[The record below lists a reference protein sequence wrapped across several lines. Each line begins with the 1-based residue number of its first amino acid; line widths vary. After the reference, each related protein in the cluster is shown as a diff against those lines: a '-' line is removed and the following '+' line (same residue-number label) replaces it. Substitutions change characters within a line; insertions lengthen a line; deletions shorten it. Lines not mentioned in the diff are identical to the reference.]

1 MTANMTVKILVVDD
15 EPDLESLV
23 RQRFRKQVRDKVYAF
38 AFAQNGAEAIK
49 QIENDP
55 ETELVLT
62 DINMPVMDGL
72 TLLIKLLE
80 LNPIIQPVVVSAY
93 SDMKNIRT
101 AMNRGAFDFLTKPID
116 FEDFEITINNALNQ
130 LRRLKEADQNRD
142 QLASVQR
149 ELTVARSIQQSML
162 PHGFLPFAGS
172 AALDVAAT
180 MLPARN
186 VGGDFYDYFQ
196 LDADRFGFVIG
207 DVSGKGVPA
216 ALFMAM
222 SRTVL
227 KAVALRGQPPGECLR
242 EVNAFLCGENHAEL
256 FVTVFYGILN
266 FRTGQLQHS
275 NGGHNPPYV
284 LTAGGELTALDAEMS
299 GTVLGMLE
307 DADYPTCQTQLL
319 AGDALFLYTDGV
331 TEATDPQGKM
341 FGVERLEVFLQ
352 QSKAPS
358 ADDLVQGDLTAVQQ
372 FAAGAAQSDDI
383 TAVAVRYLGT
393 AMTPDVDSQAESK
406 AWFRHLT
413 MGYLFAL
420 GLIALLAII
429 GQILIQHTISERASD
444 SHVVDL
450 AGRQRMLSQRLVNL
464 VLLLGRATDGP
475 ERLRL
480 LNDLR
485 QDLEV
490 WDTTHRGLQRGDSTL
505 GLPGNN
511 SASIQELFAELE
523 PHKAGIHVAVSE
535 VLAAYEKPGS
545 DPQFQAKLER
555 HIQSMLTREN
565 SFVAGMNEIVQ
576 QFAAEADARGK
587 TIRSIAAI
595 VFVITL
601 VVLVLTGLLIF
612 RPLAQRFHGLLLTN
626 ERARAELEL
635 NSQDLSATNLKL
647 MHARDEALQIN
658 ARLGQKSALVEILQR
673 VAVAANQA
681 ESLETALQIGIDEV
695 CAYTGWPVGHAY
707 IVAEDGSRE
716 LEPYGVWHLDDPTR
730 FATFRKITEET
741 RFRPGVGLPGEVLST
756 GKPLWI
762 MDVTRHANFPRA
774 KAATDIGVKGAF
786 GFPLLVGTEVYG
798 VLEFFASVPKEPDE
812 ALLQTM
818 AHIGTQLGRVFER
831 LRRVEQELRRAKLA
845 TEQRNDELEQA
856 LRQLKTAQEQLI
868 VQEKLASLGALTAG
882 IAHEIKNPLNFVIN
896 FGQLAGDLL
905 SELADELAKQKDLFP
920 RAVSENV
927 NDLLTNLEQN
937 LGKIREHGKRAN
949 NIVSG
954 MLMHSRGRTGER
966 QSTDLNALLAQYV
979 NLAYHGQRS
988 QDASF
993 NVTLATHYD
1002 QSLTPVSIVP
1012 QDLGRVFLN
1021 LAANAFY
1028 AVAEKK
1034 RKSPGAYE
1042 PTVSV
1047 ATKKQGGRVEIRIR
1061 DNADGIPKNIR
1072 DKLFQPFVTTKALG
1086 AGTGLGLS
1094 ISYDIVVHGH
1104 QGAIGVETE
1113 EGSGTEF
1120 IVTIPASD

>member
-1 MTANMTVKILVVDD
+1 
-15 EPDLESLV
+15 
-23 RQRFRKQVRDKVYAF
+23 
-38 AFAQNGAEAIK
+38 
-49 QIENDP
+49 
-55 ETELVLT
+55 
-62 DINMPVMDGL
+62 
-72 TLLIKLLE
+72 
-80 LNPIIQPVVVSAY
+80 
-93 SDMKNIRT
+93 
-101 AMNRGAFDFLTKPID
+101 
-116 FEDFEITINNALNQ
+116 
-130 LRRLKEADQNRD
+130 
-142 QLASVQR
+142 
-149 ELTVARSIQQSML
+149 
-162 PHGFLPFAGS
+162 
-172 AALDVAAT
+172 
-180 MLPARN
+180 
-186 VGGDFYDYFQ
+186 
-196 LDADRFGFVIG
+196 
-207 DVSGKGVPA
+207 
-216 ALFMAM
+216 
-222 SRTVL
+222 
-227 KAVALRGQPPGECLR
+227 
-242 EVNAFLCGENHAEL
+242 
-256 FVTVFYGILN
+256 
-266 FRTGQLQHS
+266 
-275 NGGHNPPYV
+275 
-284 LTAGGELTALDAEMS
+284 
-299 GTVLGMLE
+299 
-307 DADYPTCQTQLL
+307 
-319 AGDALFLYTDGV
+319 
-331 TEATDPQGKM
+331 
-341 FGVERLEVFLQ
+341 
-352 QSKAPS
+352 
-358 ADDLVQGDLTAVQQ
+358 
-372 FAAGAAQSDDI
+372 
-383 TAVAVRYLGT
+383 
-393 AMTPDVDSQAESK
+393 MTPDVDSQAESK

-413 MGYLFAL
+413 LGYLFAL
-420 GLIALLAII
+420 GLIAVLAVI

-464 VLLLGRATDGP
+464 VLLLGKATDGP
-475 ERLRL
+475 QRLRL
-480 LNDLR
+480 LKDLR
-485 QDLEV
+485 QDLEL
-490 WDTTHRGLQRGDSTL
+490 WDTTHQGLQRGDSTL
-505 GLPGNN
+505 GLPGHN

-523 PHKAGIHVAVSE
+523 PHKAGIQGAVSE

-555 HIQSMLTREN
+555 PIQSMLTREN
-565 SFVAGMNEIVQ
+565 SFVVGMNEIVQ
-576 QFAAEADARGK
+576 QFAAEADARDK

-716 LEPYGVWHLDDPTR
+716 LEPCGVWHLDDPTR

-774 KAATDIGVKGAF
+774 KAAMDIGVKGAF

-831 LRRVEQELRRAKLA
+831 LRRVEQDLRRAKLA

-856 LRQLKTAQEQLI
+856 LRQLKMAQEQLI

-882 IAHEIKNPLNFVIN
+882 IAHEIKNPLNFVLN
-896 FGQLAGDLL
+896 FAQLAAELL

-920 RAVSENV
+920 RAISENV

-954 MLMHSRGRTGER
+954 MLLHSRGRTGER

-979 NLAYHGQRS
+979 NLAYHGQRT

-993 NVTLATHYD
+993 NVILATHYD

-1047 ATKKQGGRVEIRIR
+1047 ATKKEGSRVEIRIR
-1061 DNADGIPKNIR
+1061 DNADGIPLSIR
-1072 DKLFQPFVTTKALG
+1072 DKLFQPFVTTKPLG

-1104 QGAIGVETE
+1104 QGAIGVETT

-1120 IVTIPASD
+1120 IVTIPASG

>member
-1 MTANMTVKILVVDD
+1 
-15 EPDLESLV
+15 
-23 RQRFRKQVRDKVYAF
+23 
-38 AFAQNGAEAIK
+38 
-49 QIENDP
+49 
-55 ETELVLT
+55 
-62 DINMPVMDGL
+62 
-72 TLLIKLLE
+72 
-80 LNPIIQPVVVSAY
+80 
-93 SDMKNIRT
+93 
-101 AMNRGAFDFLTKPID
+101 
-116 FEDFEITINNALNQ
+116 
-130 LRRLKEADQNRD
+130 
-142 QLASVQR
+142 
-149 ELTVARSIQQSML
+149 
-162 PHGFLPFAGS
+162 
-172 AALDVAAT
+172 
-180 MLPARN
+180 
-186 VGGDFYDYFQ
+186 
-196 LDADRFGFVIG
+196 
-207 DVSGKGVPA
+207 
-216 ALFMAM
+216 
-222 SRTVL
+222 
-227 KAVALRGQPPGECLR
+227 
-242 EVNAFLCGENHAEL
+242 
-256 FVTVFYGILN
+256 
-266 FRTGQLQHS
+266 
-275 NGGHNPPYV
+275 
-284 LTAGGELTALDAEMS
+284 
-299 GTVLGMLE
+299 
-307 DADYPTCQTQLL
+307 
-319 AGDALFLYTDGV
+319 
-331 TEATDPQGKM
+331 
-341 FGVERLEVFLQ
+341 
-352 QSKAPS
+352 
-358 ADDLVQGDLTAVQQ
+358 
-372 FAAGAAQSDDI
+372 
-383 TAVAVRYLGT
+383 
-393 AMTPDVDSQAESK
+393 MTPDVDSQAESK

-413 MGYLFAL
+413 LGYLFAL
-420 GLIALLAII
+420 GLIALLAVV
-429 GQILIQHTISERASD
+429 GQVLIQHTISERASD

-464 VLLLGRATDGP
+464 ALLLGKATDASQ
-475 ERLRL
+475 RLGL
-480 LNDLR
+480 LKDLR
-485 QDLEV
+485 QDLDV
-490 WDTTHRGLQRGDSTL
+490 WDTTHQGLQSGDSTL
-505 GLPGNN
+505 GLPGHN
-511 SASIQELFAELE
+511 SAAIQRLFAELE
-523 PHKAGIHVAVSE
+523 PHEAGMHGAVSE

-545 DPQFQAKLER
+545 DPHLHAELEPQ
-555 HIQSMLTREN
+555 IQSMLTREN
-565 SFVAGMNEIVQ
+565 SFVAGMNEIVR
-576 QFAAEADARGK
+576 QFAAEADARGR

-595 VFVITL
+595 VFVFTL

-626 ERARAELEL
+626 ERAR
-635 NSQDLSATNLKL
+635 
-647 MHARDEALQIN
+647 DEALQIN
-658 ARLGQKSALVEILQR
+658 ARLGQKTALVEILQR

-707 IVAEDGSRE
+707 IVAEDGSQE

-774 KAATDIGVKGAF
+774 KAASDIGVKGAF

-798 VLEFFASVPKEPDE
+798 VLEFFASVPKQPDE

-868 VQEKLASLGALTAG
+868 VQEKLASLGSLTAG
-882 IAHEIKNPLNFVIN
+882 IAHEMKNPLNFVIN
-896 FGQLAGDLL
+896 FAQLAGHLL

-954 MLMHSRGRTGER
+954 MLLHSRGRTGER

-1002 QSLTPVSIVP
+1002 QSLTPLSIVP

-1034 RKSPGAYE
+1034 RKAPGAYE
-1042 PTVSV
+1042 PTVIV
-1047 ATKKQGGRVEIRIR
+1047 ATKKQGSRVEIRIR
-1061 DNADGIPKNIR
+1061 DNADGIPESIR
-1072 DKLFQPFVTTKALG
+1072 DKLFQPFVTTKPLG

-1120 IVTIPASD
+1120 IVTIPASG

>member
-1 MTANMTVKILVVDD
+1 
-15 EPDLESLV
+15 
-23 RQRFRKQVRDKVYAF
+23 
-38 AFAQNGAEAIK
+38 
-49 QIENDP
+49 
-55 ETELVLT
+55 
-62 DINMPVMDGL
+62 
-72 TLLIKLLE
+72 
-80 LNPIIQPVVVSAY
+80 
-93 SDMKNIRT
+93 
-101 AMNRGAFDFLTKPID
+101 
-116 FEDFEITINNALNQ
+116 
-130 LRRLKEADQNRD
+130 
-142 QLASVQR
+142 
-149 ELTVARSIQQSML
+149 
-162 PHGFLPFAGS
+162 
-172 AALDVAAT
+172 
-180 MLPARN
+180 
-186 VGGDFYDYFQ
+186 
-196 LDADRFGFVIG
+196 
-207 DVSGKGVPA
+207 
-216 ALFMAM
+216 
-222 SRTVL
+222 
-227 KAVALRGQPPGECLR
+227 
-242 EVNAFLCGENHAEL
+242 
-256 FVTVFYGILN
+256 
-266 FRTGQLQHS
+266 
-275 NGGHNPPYV
+275 
-284 LTAGGELTALDAEMS
+284 
-299 GTVLGMLE
+299 
-307 DADYPTCQTQLL
+307 
-319 AGDALFLYTDGV
+319 
-331 TEATDPQGKM
+331 
-341 FGVERLEVFLQ
+341 
-352 QSKAPS
+352 
-358 ADDLVQGDLTAVQQ
+358 
-372 FAAGAAQSDDI
+372 
-383 TAVAVRYLGT
+383 
-393 AMTPDVDSQAESK
+393 MTPDVDSQAESK

-420 GLIALLAII
+420 GLIALLAVI

-464 VLLLGRATDGP
+464 VLLLGKATNGP
-475 ERLRL
+475 QRLRL
-480 LNDLR
+480 LHDLR
-485 QDLEV
+485 QDLEL
-490 WDTTHRGLQRGDSTL
+490 WDTTHQGLQSGDSTL
-505 GLPGNN
+505 GLPGHN

-523 PHKAGIHVAVSE
+523 PHKAGVHGAVSE

-555 HIQSMLTREN
+555 PIQSLLTREN
-565 SFVAGMNEIVQ
+565 SFVAGMNEIVR

-587 TIRSIAAI
+587 TIRTIAAI

-601 VVLVLTGLLIF
+601 IVLVLTGLLIF
-612 RPLAQRFHGLLLTN
+612 RPLAERFHDLLLTN
-626 ERARAELEL
+626 E
-635 NSQDLSATNLKL
+635 Q
-647 MHARDEALQIN
+647 ARDEALQIN
-658 ARLGQKSALVEILQR
+658 VRLGQKTALVEILQR

-774 KAATDIGVKGAF
+774 KAARDIGVKGAF

-798 VLEFFASVPKEPDE
+798 VLEFFASVPKEPDD

-868 VQEKLASLGALTAG
+868 VQEKLASLGSLTAG
-882 IAHEIKNPLNFVIN
+882 IAHEMKNPLNFVIN
-896 FGQLAGDLL
+896 FAQLAGDLL
-905 SELADELAKQKDLFP
+905 SELADEVATQKDLFP

-949 NIVSG
+949 NIVGG

-988 QDASF
+988 QDAAF

-1002 QSLTPVSIVP
+1002 PSLTPVSIVP

-1047 ATKKQGGRVEIRIR
+1047 ATKKQGSRVEIRIR
-1061 DNADGIPKNIR
+1061 DNADGIPESIR
-1072 DKLFQPFVTTKALG
+1072 DKLFQPFVTTKPLG

-1120 IVTIPASD
+1120 IVTIPASG